1 MRVAPRIYYRGTVRI
16 NCNGNLID
24 LPAIDLSLFA
34 VKVQNR
40 FLDLCKDFQ
49 EVSIHINL
57 DKETVL
63 KGKIFRTGG
72 DHAVILF
79 NEDDE
84 FIAETVGGFLTR
96 EIERT
101 GVCPYCKAPLN
112 GNSKICKGCGMNLDF
127 TNVHI
132 VRALKEFRLGKLISK
147 VVEENGES
155 KEEED
160 VEFIGASKPMKEVFK
175 LIRKYATTDYPV
187 LITGETGTGKELT
200 ARAIHERSIRRDKP
214 FIAINCTAVPPDL
227 LEAELFGY
235 EKGAFTGAYKTKQG
249 KVELADGGTLFLDEI
264 GDMPLDIQSKLLRFL
279 QDYSFERL
287 GGTKTLKADVR
298 IIAATNVDLE
308 RAVKEGR
315 FREDLFYRLNVLTI
329 KLPPLRERGE
339 DVVIMAQYFLEKSAK
354 ELNKNIKGF
363 TEKALEAIRNY
374 TWPGNVRELINVVR
388 KACVLAK
395 GEYIDVEDLNINVDA
410 LAVNGGEGVN
420 LNLEENINKLEKELL
435 ERAFR
440 ISSGNVSKIAALLGV
455 SRPTVYKLMEKY
467 GIGRIEE
474 KQ

>member
-84 FIAETVGGFLTR
+84 FIAETVGGFLTK

-101 GVCPYCKAPLN
+101 GICPYCKTPLN

-200 ARAIHERSIRRDKP
+200 ARAIHERSIRKNKP

>member
-1 MRVAPRIYYRGTVRI
+1 MRVAPRIYYKGTVRI
-16 NCNGNLID
+16 ECNGHLID

-34 VKVQNR
+34 VKVNNR
-40 FLDLCKDFQ
+40 FLDMCKDFQ
-49 EVSIHINL
+49 EVNIHIDL
-57 DKETVL
+57 GQDTVL
-63 KGKIFRTGG
+63 KGKIFRAGG
-72 DHAVILF
+72 DYAVILF

-84 FIAETVGGFLTR
+84 FIAETVGRFLTK
-96 EIERT
+96 EIERS
-101 GVCPYCKAPLN
+101 GICPYCKTPLN
-112 GNSKICKGCGMNLDF
+112 GNSKMCKGCSMNLDF

-147 VVEENGES
+147 VVEENGDL
-155 KEEED
+155 KDEED

-308 RAVKEGR
+308 KAVKEGR
-315 FREDLFYRLNVLTI
+315 FREDLYYRLNVLTI

-363 TEKALEAIRNY
+363 TDRALEAIRNY
-374 TWPGNVRELINVVR
+374 TWPGNVRELINVIR

-395 GEYIDVEDLNINVDA
+395 GEYIDVEDLSINVDT
-410 LAVNGGEGVN
+410 LSGNGAEGIN
-420 LNLEENINKLEKELL
+420 LNLEENINRLEKELL
-435 ERAFR
+435 EKAFR

-474 KQ
+474 KR

>member
-16 NCNGNLID
+16 NCNGNFID

-84 FIAETVGGFLTR
+84 FIAETVGGFLTK

-200 ARAIHERSIRRDKP
+200 ARAIHERSIRKNKP

-308 RAVKEGR
+308 RAVKEGK

-354 ELNKNIKGF
+354 ELNKSIKGF

-395 GEYIDVEDLNINVDA
+395 GDYIDVEDLNINVDA

>member
-16 NCNGNLID
+16 DCNGNLID

-40 FLDLCKDFQ
+40 LLDLCKDFQ

-57 DKETVL
+57 DKETAL

-84 FIAETVGGFLTR
+84 FIAETVGEFLTR

-101 GVCPYCKAPLN
+101 GICPYCKAPLN

-132 VRALKEFRLGKLISK
+132 VRALKEFRLGKLISR
-147 VVEENGES
+147 VVEEDGEF

-200 ARAIHERSIRRDKP
+200 ARAIHERSIRKNKP

-339 DVVIMAQYFLEKSAK
+339 DVVIMAQYFLERSAK

-363 TEKALEAIRNY
+363 TDKALEAIRNY

-395 GEYIDVEDLNINVDA
+395 GDYIDVEDLNINVDA
-410 LAVNGGEGVN
+410 LAVNGGEGIN
-420 LNLEENINKLEKELL
+420 LNLEENINRLEKELL
-435 ERAFR
+435 EKAFR